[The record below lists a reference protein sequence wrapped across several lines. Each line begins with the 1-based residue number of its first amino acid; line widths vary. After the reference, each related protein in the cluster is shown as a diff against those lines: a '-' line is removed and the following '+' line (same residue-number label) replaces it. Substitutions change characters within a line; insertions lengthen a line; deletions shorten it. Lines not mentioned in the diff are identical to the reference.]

1 MKRTIIGN
9 ATVVLPDRL
18 AEGSAVTVED
28 GKIVRVGAS
37 QGAADAD
44 EVVDAEGRY
53 LSPGLIDLHI
63 HGSHQFLIDAGPD
76 ALADLCRL
84 LPAYGVT
91 GFLPTVCPR
100 PKGQDAEF
108 LASLAGVR
116 SDGAAILGFHLE
128 GPFLVHTGSLPPEA
142 IGMADPDRVRALIKA
157 GEAYPVVFSIAP
169 DFEGIDGLIPIMA
182 EGGTPVF
189 ITHTSADVAQTQAA
203 IEAGACHATH
213 LYDVFYAPPE
223 TDPGVRPCGAVEA
236 ILADPRVSVDF
247 LADGEHVDSTAMK
260 VMLLCK
266 GPDRICLITDAN
278 VGAGLPPGTY
288 NFGSNEITFAYEGA
302 PARMTANSA
311 LPGALAGSGLTL
323 NRAVANAMEMLG
335 IDLPQAVRMASANPA
350 AVLGL
355 DGRKGQIKPGYDA
368 DLTLFDEDLT
378 VRQTWVAGQR
388 RFGE

>member
-1 MKRTIIGN
+1 
-9 ATVVLPDRL
+9 
-18 AEGSAVTVED
+18 
-28 GKIVRVGAS
+28 
-37 QGAADAD
+37 
-44 EVVDAEGRY
+44 
-53 LSPGLIDLHI
+53 
-63 HGSHQFLIDAGPD
+63 
-76 ALADLCRL
+76 
-84 LPAYGVT
+84 
-91 GFLPTVCPR
+91 
-100 PKGQDAEF
+100 
-108 LASLAGVR
+108 
-116 SDGAAILGFHLE
+116 
-128 GPFLVHTGSLPPEA
+128 
-142 IGMADPDRVRALIKA
+142 
-157 GEAYPVVFSIAP
+157 
-169 DFEGIDGLIPIMA
+169 MA

-236 ILADPRVSVDF
+236 ILADPRASVDF